1 MNYVR
6 HRMLVMPLLLLSC
19 SSDKATTPAPE
30 SGPPACVRD
39 LAVSAVRADTVT
51 LTWTAPGAHGVE
63 GQASRYDLRYSAAPL
78 SESGWASATV
88 ADSTRSPG
96 PPGQH
101 ETLSIAEL
109 TGGTWHVGLKTT
121 NAAHQW
127 SELSNLVDAT
137 VAADTSAPSR
147 VHDLAVV
154 WPTLAG
160 VTLTWTAPGDEGSTG
175 SASRY
180 DLRYARAQITDGT
193 WGNATQVPQ
202 LPVPLSAGMLQSFA
216 INGLAAGTTYYFAI
230 KTADSV
236 PNWSTLSNVA
246 CDSTLSQVRFTHSAP
261 PSGMGVGSAAWSPDG
276 TSMIFGADWNSRY
289 ETQIFRMSVGGGA
302 AEQLTNGADVS
313 GPSISADG
321 DRIAFQSTQS
331 DGGVWAMDATSGS
344 TPVLLTGFDGDSSPG
359 YRTAWSP
366 DGSLIAYTLAIY
378 GDPIHPEIH
387 HIYTI
392 SSAGGSPEPFPIDA
406 GVSTSGLVW
415 SPDGTRVAFVSD
427 QSGSSNIWVMPA
439 GGGVPE
445 RLTSNQ
451 EGDSWPAWSPHSDR
465 IAFSSR
471 RAGVNQICVMSST
484 GADQIQLTFGTSI
497 AIAPSWSPDETRLSY
512 TLGNNTTHISDI
524 WIIRM
529 R

>member
-1 MNYVR
+1 MIHVR
-6 HRMLVMPLLLLSC
+6 PWMLVTLILLLSC
-19 SSDKATTPAPE
+19 SSKKVTTPSPE
-30 SGPPACVRD
+30 SGPPTSVRD

-51 LTWTAPGAHGVE
+51 LTWMAPGAHGVE
-63 GQASRYDLRYSAAPL
+63 GQASRYDIRYSAAPL
-78 SESGWASATV
+78 SESGWAAATV

-96 PPGQH
+96 PAGQH
-101 ETLSIAEL
+101 ETLSVTGL
-109 TGGTWHVGLKTT
+109 TGGTWHIGLKTT

-127 SELSNLVDAT
+127 SELSNVVDAT

-147 VHDLAVV
+147 VHDLTVV

-160 VTLTWTAPGDEGSTG
+160 VTLTWTAPEDEGSTG
-175 SASRY
+175 SATRY
-180 DLRYARAQITDGT
+180 DLRYARTQITDGT

-202 LPVPLSAGMLQSFA
+202 LPVPLSTGTPQSFA

-230 KTADSV
+230 KTADRV

-246 CDSTLSQVRFTHSAP
+246 CDSTLSQVRFTQSAP
-261 PSGMGVGSAAWSPDG
+261 PSGSGVGSAAWSPDG
-276 TSMIFGADWNSRY
+276 TSMILGADWNSRY
-289 ETQIFRMSVGGGA
+289 VDQLFRMSVGGGA
-302 AEQLTNGADVS
+302 AEQLTFGAHAY

-321 DRIAFQSTQS
+321 TRIAFQSAF
-331 DGGVWAMDATSGS
+331 GIRGIWVMDAAAGS
-344 TPVLLTGFDGDSSPG
+344 TPVLLTGFDDDSSPG

-378 GDPIHPEIH
+378 GDPIHPGIH

-406 GVSTSGLVW
+406 GVDASGLVW
-415 SPDGTRVAFVSD
+415 SPDGTQVAFASD
-427 QSGSSNIWVMPA
+427 QSGSYNIWVMPA

-451 EGDSWPAWSPHSDR
+451 DGDGWPAWSPHSDR

-484 GADQIQLTFGTSI
+484 GADQIQLTNGSSI

-512 TLGNNTTHISDI
+512 TLVDNTTNIGDI